1 MSLARFR
8 RQLIRPSHLLMIGI
22 GLSLLLGWVVVDE
35 EFQPRRSLRH
45 DEPKAT
51 SSPSS
56 LTLIQ
61 EQVAFN
67 PRDWRWSVLLA
78 RAQLSQG
85 DRQAAAITLKRLQT
99 LHPNRLEVISLNSL
113 LSLETGSVQPALD
126 QVSQL
131 FQQSAPKQRL
141 ELGLLLADLQ
151 RQDGDVKA
159 ATSTYELLIKDDP
172 SRVEP
177 LLALALLNRDQGKG
191 DQALALLNQAE
202 RLGDGERLNTNNLS
216 SITLNWALEAAR
228 NNASTPS
235 PMIREESQQRDLAA
249 REP

>member
-8 RQLIRPSHLLMIGI
+8 RQPIRPSHLLMIGI
-22 GLSLLLGWVVVDE
+22 GISLLLGWVVADE
-35 EFQPRRSLRH
+35 EFLPRRSRRH
-45 DEPKAT
+45 DEPQAT

-56 LTLIQ
+56 LALVQ
-61 EQVAFN
+61 EQVALN
-67 PRDWRWSVLLA
+67 PRNWRWSVLLA

-99 LHPNRLEVISLNSL
+99 LHPNRLEVISLKSL

-141 ELGLLLADLQ
+141 ELGLLLADLH
-151 RQDGDVKA
+151 RQDGNVKA
-159 ATSTYELLIKDDP
+159 ATSTYERLIKDDP

-177 LLALALLNRDQGKG
+177 LLALALLNRDQGNG
-191 DQALALLNQAE
+191 NQALALLSQAE
-202 RLGDGERLNTNNLS
+202 RLGDDERLQPNNLS
-216 SITLNWALEAAR
+216 SIRLNWALEAAR
-228 NNASTPS
+228 NKTTRAPQV
-235 PMIREESQQRDLAA
+235 R
-249 REP
+249 

>member
-1 MSLARFR
+1 
-8 RQLIRPSHLLMIGI
+8 MIGI
-22 GLSLLLGWVVVDE
+22 GISLLLGWVVADE
-35 EFQPRRSLRH
+35 EFLPRRSRRH
-45 DEPKAT
+45 DEPQAT

-56 LTLIQ
+56 LALVQ
-61 EQVAFN
+61 EQVALN

-99 LHPNRLEVISLNSL
+99 LHPNRLEVISLKSL

-141 ELGLLLADLQ
+141 ELGLLLADLH
-151 RQDGDVKA
+151 RQDGNVKA
-159 ATSTYELLIKDDP
+159 ATSTYERLIKDDP

-177 LLALALLNRDQGKG
+177 LLALALLNRDQGNG
-191 DQALALLNQAE
+191 NQALALLSQAE
-202 RLGDGERLNTNNLS
+202 RLGDDERLQPNNLS
-216 SITLNWALEAAR
+216 SIRLNWALEAAR
-228 NNASTPS
+228 NKTTRAPQV
-235 PMIREESQQRDLAA
+235 R
-249 REP
+249 

>member
-1 MSLARFR
+1 LARFR
-8 RQLIRPSHLLMIGI
+8 RQPIRPSHLLMIGI
-22 GLSLLLGWVVVDE
+22 GISLLLGWVVADE
-35 EFQPRRSLRH
+35 EFLPRRSRRH
-45 DEPKAT
+45 DEPQAT

-56 LTLIQ
+56 LALVQ
-61 EQVAFN
+61 EQVALN

-99 LHPNRLEVISLNSL
+99 LHPNRLEVISLKSL

-141 ELGLLLADLQ
+141 ELGLLLADLH
-151 RQDGDVKA
+151 RQDGNVKA
-159 ATSTYELLIKDDP
+159 ATSTYERLIKDDP

-177 LLALALLNRDQGKG
+177 LLALALLNRDQGNG
-191 DQALALLNQAE
+191 NQALALLSQAE
-202 RLGDGERLNTNNLS
+202 RLGDDERLQPNNLS
-216 SITLNWALEAAR
+216 SIRLNWALEAAR
-228 NNASTPS
+228 NKTTRAPQV
-235 PMIREESQQRDLAA
+235 R
-249 REP
+249 

>member
-8 RQLIRPSHLLMIGI
+8 RQPIRPSHLLMIGI
-22 GLSLLLGWVVVDE
+22 GISLLLGWVVADE
-35 EFQPRRSLRH
+35 EFLPRRSRRH
-45 DEPKAT
+45 DEPQAS

-56 LTLIQ
+56 LALLQ
-61 EQVAFN
+61 EQVALN
-67 PRDWRWSVLLA
+67 PRNWRWSVLLA
-78 RAQLSQG
+78 SAQLSQG

-141 ELGLLLADLQ
+141 ELGLLLADLH
-151 RQDGDVKA
+151 RQVGNVKA
-159 ATSTYELLIKDDP
+159 AASTYERLIKDDP

-177 LLALALLNRDQGKG
+177 LLALALLNRDQGNG
-191 DQALALLNQAE
+191 NQALALLNQAE
-202 RLGDGERLNTNNLS
+202 RLGDDERLQPNNLS
-216 SITLNWALEAAR
+216 SIRLNWALEAAR
-228 NNASTPS
+228 NKTKRALQVP
-235 PMIREESQQRDLAA
+235 
-249 REP
+249 

>member
-8 RQLIRPSHLLMIGI
+8 RQPIRPSHLLMIGI
-22 GLSLLLGWVVVDE
+22 GISLLLGWVVADE
-35 EFQPRRSLRH
+35 EFLPRRSRRH
-45 DEPKAT
+45 DEPQAT

-56 LTLIQ
+56 LALVQ
-61 EQVAFN
+61 EQVALN

-99 LHPNRLEVISLNSL
+99 LHPNRLEVISLKSL

-141 ELGLLLADLQ
+141 ELGLLLADLH
-151 RQDGDVKA
+151 RQDGNVKA
-159 ATSTYELLIKDDP
+159 ATSTYERLIKDDP

-177 LLALALLNRDQGKG
+177 LLALALLNRDQGNG
-191 DQALALLNQAE
+191 NQALALLSQAE
-202 RLGDGERLNTNNLS
+202 RLGDDERLQPNNLS
-216 SITLNWALEAAR
+216 SIRLNWALEAAR
-228 NNASTPS
+228 NKTTRAPQV
-235 PMIREESQQRDLAA
+235 R
-249 REP
+249 

>member
-8 RQLIRPSHLLMIGI
+8 RQPIRPSHLLMIGI
-22 GLSLLLGWVVVDE
+22 GISLLLGWVVADE
-35 EFQPRRSLRH
+35 EFLPRRSRRH
-45 DEPKAT
+45 DEPQAT

-56 LTLIQ
+56 LALVQ
-61 EQVAFN
+61 EQVALN

-99 LHPNRLEVISLNSL
+99 LHPNRLEVISLKSL

-141 ELGLLLADLQ
+141 ELGLLLADLH
-151 RQDGDVKA
+151 RQDGNVKA
-159 ATSTYELLIKDDP
+159 AASTYERLIKDDP

-177 LLALALLNRDQGKG
+177 LLALALLNRDQGNG
-191 DQALALLNQAE
+191 NQALALLSQAE
-202 RLGDGERLNTNNLS
+202 RLGDDERLQPNNLS
-216 SITLNWALEAAR
+216 SIRLNWALEAAR
-228 NNASTPS
+228 NKTTRAPQV
-235 PMIREESQQRDLAA
+235 R
-249 REP
+249 

>member
-8 RQLIRPSHLLMIGI
+8 RQPIRPSHLLMIGI
-22 GLSLLLGWVVVDE
+22 GISLLLGWVVADE
-35 EFQPRRSLRH
+35 EFLPRRSRRH
-45 DEPKAT
+45 DEPQAT

-56 LTLIQ
+56 LALVQ
-61 EQVAFN
+61 EQVALN

-141 ELGLLLADLQ
+141 ELGLLLADLH
-151 RQDGDVKA
+151 RQDGNVKA
-159 ATSTYELLIKDDP
+159 AASTYERLIKDDP

-177 LLALALLNRDQGKG
+177 LLALALLNRDQGNG
-191 DQALALLNQAE
+191 NQALALLSQAE
-202 RLGDGERLNTNNLS
+202 RLGDDERLQPNNLS
-216 SITLNWALEAAR
+216 SIRLNWALEAAR
-228 NNASTPS
+228 NTTTRAPQV
-235 PMIREESQQRDLAA
+235 R
-249 REP
+249 